1 MPSYPSAADQIP
13 VAITR
18 SLQAHWRLFLF
29 EGIVLL
35 ALGLTAIVLPPFAT
49 VAVAIV
55 IGWLLFISGVI
66 GLFTTF
72 RMRSAPGF
80 WWALLSA
87 ILALVVGL
95 VLLRWPL
102 NGAISLTLILSIFFL
117 IEGVT
122 SIFYALEHKRELSG
136 RWGWMLMSGAID
148 LVLASIIILGLPG
161 TAVWAIG
168 LLVGINM
175 VIGGWAMISM
185 ALHARAAA
193 AR

>member
-1 MPSYPSAADQIP
+1 
-13 VAITR
+13 
-18 SLQAHWRLFLF
+18 LFLF